1 MADIVQQPVL
11 SERDLQSWRLIER
24 FQLCLPS
31 LLDPVRLHPSFQDPK
46 RLHTVTNY
54 LSLYLFGLFNPAIKT
69 MRALCQA
76 SQLDRVE
83 QEVCERRVSLGTFSE
98 TQHLLDPILLEEVFS
113 QLSSQ
118 VHANGPR
125 DPQLGQWQWL
135 AQDGSIFAALPRM
148 HWALY
153 GAGNPGFPNRA
164 ARLHLSLNLLDD
176 KAQKAAVRPGKACER
191 KVWKEGWKKGEAYVG
206 DRNYGQDYRLFAE
219 LAAKGCAYILR
230 LLDGTNINAL
240 EELPLR
246 PADKEAGVF
255 RQAWVTL
262 GLQGQSGR
270 LRVVWIRR
278 EDGGELILATNLAP
292 ETLSAELVSMLY
304 RKRWK
309 IEMFFRWVKCILNC
323 RHWLA
328 ESSEGATIQIYLAL
342 IAALLLQL
350 YLGQKPNK
358 RMMELIQLH
367 QLGWASDQ
375 ELIDGL
381 KREKD
386 RMAAKKKA

>member
-1 MADIVQQPVL
+1 MADKVPQPVL
-11 SERDLQSWRLIER
+11 KEIDLRNWRLIER
-24 FQLCLPS
+24 FQMCLPS
-31 LLDPVRLHPSFQDPK
+31 ILDPVRLHPSFRDPK

-69 MRALCQA
+69 MRGLCQA
-76 SQLDRVE
+76 SQLDRVA
-83 QEVCERRVSLGTFSE
+83 QEICGRRVSLGSFSE

-118 VHANGPR
+118 VHATAPR
-125 DPQLGQWQWL
+125 DPQLGQWEWL
-135 AQDGSIFAALPRM
+135 AQDGSLFAALPRM

-153 GAGNPGFPNRA
+153 GGGDPGSPNRA
-164 ARLHLSLNLLDD
+164 VRLHLSLNLLDD
-176 KAQKAAVRPGKACER
+176 KPQKAAVRPGKACER
-191 KVWKEGWKKGEAYVG
+191 KVWKENWKKGEAYVG
-206 DRNYGQDYRLFAE
+206 DRNYGQDYRFFVKLM
-219 LAAKGCAYILR
+219 AKGCAFILR
-230 LLDGTNINAL
+230 LLDGTIINVL
-240 EELPLR
+240 EELPLT
-246 PADKEAGVF
+246 PADEKAGVF

-262 GLQGQSGR
+262 GRNQQSGR
-270 LRVVWIRR
+270 LRVVWIRKQ
-278 EDGGELILATNLAP
+278 DGGELILATNLAS
-292 ETLSAELVSMLY
+292 ENLSAELVSMLY

-328 ESSEGATIQIYLAL
+328 ESPEGAAIQIYLAL

-350 YLGQKPNK
+350 YMGQKPNK
-358 RMMELIQLH
+358 RMMELIQMH

-381 KREKD
+381 KRERD
-386 RMAAKKKA
+386 RMAAKKKV

>member
-11 SERDLQSWRLIER
+11 KELDLRNWRLIER
-24 FQLCLPS
+24 FQMCLPS
-31 LLDPVRLHPSFQDPK
+31 ILDSARLHPSFRDPK
-46 RLHTVTNY
+46 RLHSATNY

-69 MRALCQA
+69 MRGLCQA
-76 SQLDRVE
+76 SQLERVE

-98 TQHLLDPILLEEVFS
+98 TQHLLDPVLLEEVFS

-118 VHANGPR
+118 VHANVPR
-125 DPQLGQWQWL
+125 DPQLDQWQWL

-153 GAGNPGFPNRA
+153 GAGDPGSPNRA
-164 ARLHLSLNLLDD
+164 ARLHLSLNILDD
-176 KAQKAAVRPGKACER
+176 KPQKATVRPGKACER
-191 KVWKEGWKKGEAYVG
+191 KIWKEDWKKGEAYVG

-219 LAAKGCAYILR
+219 LTAKGCAYILR
-230 LLDGTNINAL
+230 LLEGAILNVL
-240 EELPLR
+240 EELPLTA
-246 PADKEAGVF
+246 ADEKAGVF
-255 RQAWVTL
+255 RQAWVTV

-270 LRVVWIRR
+270 LRVVWIRK
-278 EDGGELILATNLAP
+278 EDGGQLILATNLAP
-292 ETLSAELVSMLY
+292 EALSAELVSMLY

-328 ESSEGATIQIYLAL
+328 ESPEGATIQIYLAL

-350 YLGQKPNK
+350 YLGEKPNK
-358 RMMELIQLH
+358 RMMELLQLH

-381 KREKD
+381 KREQD

>member
-1 MADIVQQPVL
+1 VADTVQQPVL
-11 SERDLQSWRLIER
+11 NERDLRNWRLLER
-24 FQLCLPS
+24 FQMCLPS
-31 LLDPVRLHPSFQDPK
+31 ILDPARLHPSFQDPK
-46 RLHTVTNY
+46 RLHTAANY
-54 LSLYLFGLFNPAIKT
+54 LSLFLFGLFNPAIKT

-76 SQLDRVE
+76 SQLDRVAK
-83 QEVCERRVSLGTFSE
+83 EVCGRRVSLGSFSE

-113 QLSSQ
+113 KLSSH
-118 VHANGPR
+118 VHADAPS

-135 AQDGSIFAALPRM
+135 AQDGSLFAALPRM

-153 GAGNPGFPNRA
+153 GGGDPGSPNRA

-176 KAQKAAVRPGKACER
+176 KPQKAAVRHGKVCER

-206 DRNYGQDYRLFAE
+206 DRNYGQDYRFFGE
-219 LAAKGCAYILR
+219 LAAKGCGFVLR
-230 LLDGTNINAL
+230 LLDGTLINAL
-240 EELPLR
+240 EELPLSA
-246 PADKEAGVF
+246 ADQRAGVF

-262 GLQGQSGR
+262 GRHQQSGR
-270 LRVVWIRR
+270 LRVVWIRKQ
-278 EDGGELILATNLAP
+278 DGGELILATQFAP
-292 ETLSAELVSMLY
+292 ENLSAELVSMLY

-328 ESSEGATIQIYLAL
+328 ESQEGATIQIYLAL

-350 YLGQKPNK
+350 YLGEKPNK

-367 QLGWASDQ
+367 QLGWATDQ

-381 KREKD
+381 TKERD
-386 RMAAKKKA
+386 RIAKKKKV